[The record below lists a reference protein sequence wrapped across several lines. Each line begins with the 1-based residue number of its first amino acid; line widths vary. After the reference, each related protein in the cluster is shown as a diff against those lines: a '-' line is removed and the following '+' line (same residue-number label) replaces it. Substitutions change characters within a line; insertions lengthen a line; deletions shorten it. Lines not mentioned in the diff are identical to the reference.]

1 MANKNLKGFIQ
12 EVFANIDLGD
22 FDMDAIPEIE
32 LNETFIEEFHKKY
45 LTATSA
51 KNNPDIINHFK
62 ARYLSTVDN
71 KLKKALGDEKFE
83 ELQEGLE
90 DKDTLKLMDAALEH
104 FKAEAKKDPIVK
116 TDNKEFENYK
126 KQTIKEIQDLKQEL
140 ENAQANDGKAVQEE
154 RQKWVDRYKQ
164 SRINEILG
172 GMKFNNTL
180 PPEDFKLLVNQKLA
194 SSDKMIMMDDEFNFK
209 IVSKD
214 DPEIEIVKE
223 GKALQIEDLL
233 TEYSRPY
240 LAKNNEGAEGNEG
253 NGNEG
258 GGKRKMNV
266 DVNVGKDDKDDGY
279 FTPGHPNYK
288 GALSKTK
295 NQA

>member
-12 EVFANIDLGD
+12 EVFTNIDLGD
-22 FDMDAIPEIE
+22 FDMDSIPEVE

-51 KNNPDIINHFK
+51 KNNPDIISHFK

-83 ELQEGLE
+83 ELSDQLE
-90 DKDTLKLMDAALEH
+90 DKDTLKMVDSALE
-104 FKAEAKKDPIVK
+104 FLSAEASKEPVK
-116 TDNKEFENYK
+116 TDNKEFDSYK

-140 ENAQANDGKAVQEE
+140 DIAKESEGKGVNEE

-172 GMKFNNTL
+172 GMNFNNTL

-194 SSDKMIMMDDEFNFK
+194 SSDKLIVMDDEFNFK
-209 IVSKD
+209 IVQKS

-223 GKALQIEDLL
+223 GEALKLEDMLS
-233 TEYSRPY
+233 EYSRPY
-240 LAKNNEGAEGNEG
+240 LAKNNESAKGDES
-253 NGNEG
+253 NGD
-258 GGKRKMNV
+258 GKGETKKE
-266 DVNVGKDDKDDGY
+266 VNVSVKESDKDDGY

-288 GALSKTK
+288 GALSKQSQT
-295 NQA
+295 